1 NECNQGYSGRVG
13 IYEVMPFSDQLKNSL
28 IDKPNALAIENL
40 ARREGMRTLQESGLD
55 KLLEGTT
62 SYQELQRVLYL

>member
-1 NECNQGYSGRVG
+1 MG
-13 IYEVMPFSDQLKNSL
+13 IYEVMPFSDQLKSSL
-28 IDKPNALAIENL
+28 IDKPNALTIENL